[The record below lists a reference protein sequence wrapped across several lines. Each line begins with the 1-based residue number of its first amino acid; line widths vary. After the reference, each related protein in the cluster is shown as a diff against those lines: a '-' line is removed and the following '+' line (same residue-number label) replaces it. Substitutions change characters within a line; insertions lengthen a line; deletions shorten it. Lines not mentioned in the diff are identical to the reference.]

1 MKEYLIRLV
10 QVHES
15 FRKAEIEALAE
26 VTGVTVE
33 IMKYLEDVGSKVLF
47 KTLSSDHISL
57 PFV

>member
-33 IMKYLEDVGSKVLF
+33 IVKYLEDV
-47 KTLSSDHISL
+47 
-57 PFV
+57 